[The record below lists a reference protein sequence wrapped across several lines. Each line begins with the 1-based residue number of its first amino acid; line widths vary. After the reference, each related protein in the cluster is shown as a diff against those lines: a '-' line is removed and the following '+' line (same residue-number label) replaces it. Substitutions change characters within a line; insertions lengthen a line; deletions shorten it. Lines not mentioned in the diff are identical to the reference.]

1 MGKGYRHI
9 VLTAGSALGA
19 LMIAQAAQA
28 QEARA
33 PASQGAQAEQ
43 EAPAATEEIV
53 VVGTQ
58 IKGASTTAALPVSV
72 IDA

>member
-1 MGKGYRHI
+1 
-9 VLTAGSALGA
+9 
-19 LMIAQAAQA
+19 A

-72 IDA
+72 IDANQIDATGALSGDELFRSIPQA